1 VRVGVIGCGAV
12 GSLFAAHLAQLDDVE
27 VWAFD
32 LDRDHVEAINRD
44 GLRLSGVG
52 DLVGRLNARSD
63 PAEIPS
69 CDFGIVAVKS
79 MHTDAAMAA
88 VSGSFEDGAVCSVQN
103 GIGNEEIVA
112 RHADRVIRG
121 TTFPAGHVIEPGHV
135 GWDTKGDTWIGP
147 FEPSPAPME
156 SVEQLADALSRSGM
170 STVALPD
177 ARGAQWTKAIFN
189 AATNPVGA
197 LTGLAHGE
205 VCDFGPTR
213 RLVTGLA
220 DEGKAVAAALG
231 IVLDHDPEEM
241 IDHAAR
247 VAHDHNASMTQDVL
261 ARRQT
266 EIDFLNGAVV
276 EHGEEA
282 GVPTPLNRA
291 IWALVKAL
299 EDSWNETIPA

>member
-1 VRVGVIGCGAV
+1 VRVAVIGCGAV
-12 GSLFAAHLAQLDDVE
+12 GSLFAAHLAQLDEVE

-32 LDRDHVEAINRD
+32 LHEEHVAAINER
-44 GLRLSGVG
+44 GLRLSGAG
-52 DLVGRLNARSD
+52 ELHGHLRATTEPHAL
-63 PAEIPS
+63 PP

-79 MHTDAAMAA
+79 MHTEAAISATA
-88 VSGSFEDGAVCSVQN
+88 GAFADGAVCSVQN
-103 GIGNEEIVA
+103 GIGNEEVLA
-112 RHADRVIRG
+112 RHVERVVRG
-121 TTFPAGHVIEPGHV
+121 TTFPAGHLVEPGHV

-147 FEPSPAPME
+147 FGETPLE
-156 SVEQLADALSRSGM
+156 LVEELAATLTRSGM
-170 STVALPD
+170 NTIALPD

-205 VCDFGPTR
+205 ICDFEPTR
-213 RLVTGLA
+213 RLISGLA

-231 IVLDHDPEEM
+231 VELDHDPEEM

-247 VAHDHNASMTQDVL
+247 VAHDHKASMTQDVL

-266 EIDFLNGAVV
+266 EIDFLNGAIV

-282 GVPTPLNRA
+282 GVPAPLNRA
-291 IWALVKAL
+291 VWALVKAL
-299 EDSWNETIPA
+299 EDSWTVRIGA